1 MQTNEEVNYFPTQL
15 IVAALNE
22 ENGIGLT
29 LEELRNVMSNSSIL
43 VVDGNS
49 RDKTVEIAKDL
60 GANIVFQN
68 GVGKGDAVAKGIS
81 LMDNGA
87 KYIVL
92 TDADYTYPAEY
103 IPSMIEILEQNPEVG
118 MVCGN
123 RLGGKADEKALH
135 SQFYFGNRI
144 LALAHNILNGVE
156 LEDPLTGLRVVRA
169 DILRS
174 WKIRSKGFDIEV
186 ELNAQV
192 IKQGYRTVEVPIR
205 YRERIGEKKLKM
217 RHGAT
222 ILKRI
227 ILEI

>member
-1 MQTNEEVNYFPTQL
+1 MNYSPTQL

-22 ENGIGLT
+22 ENGVGLT
-29 LEELRNVMSNSSIL
+29 LKEFKQVMGNSSIL

-49 RDKTVEIAKDL
+49 RDRTVEIAKDS
-60 GANIVFQN
+60 GAQIAFQT
-68 GVGKGDAVAKGIS
+68 GIGKGDAIAKGIS
-81 LMDNGA
+81 LMDTEA

-92 TDADYTYPAEY
+92 TDADYTYPAEH
-103 IPSMIEILEQNPEVG
+103 IPSMIEILEQNPDVG

-123 RLGGKADEKALH
+123 RLGGKKDEKALH
-135 SQFYFGNRI
+135 TQFYLGNRM
-144 LALAHNILNGVE
+144 LALAHNILNGVD

-169 DILRS
+169 DIFKS
-174 WKIRSKGFDIEV
+174 WKIRSLGFDIEV
-186 ELNAQV
+186 ELNSQV
-192 IKQGYRTVEVPIR
+192 TKQGYRTVEVPIR

-227 ILEI
+227 FLEMK